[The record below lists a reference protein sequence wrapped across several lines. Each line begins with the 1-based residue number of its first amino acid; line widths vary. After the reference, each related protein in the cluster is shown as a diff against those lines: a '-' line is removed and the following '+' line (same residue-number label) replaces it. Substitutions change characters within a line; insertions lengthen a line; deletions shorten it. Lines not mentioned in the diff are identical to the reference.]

1 MPRTRTCTEP
11 TGTMHAHSVCANC
24 GARLAGPW
32 CSQCGQHSHE
42 SGRRFRDLLHDAWHS
57 FTHLDG
63 RFGTT
68 LRLLLLRPGA
78 LTREYFAN
86 RRARHVPPFRL
97 YLVCSLA
104 FFALASLD
112 KWYTEQHDPQAQGPV
127 VLEEKD
133 GKAAACHDMKVGRS
147 PAPGWMVAAC
157 QKATQDEGKALGKAF
172 LGNAPKMMFLFLPL
186 LAALM
191 QLAYWRPRRLY
202 VEHVVFSLHTHAL
215 LFTGFSLVML
225 LGALATA
232 WPAVETATLFARAL
246 VFFWLA
252 AYPYR
257 AMRVYYG
264 QGRGW
269 TMVKFA
275 GLGVVYF
282 VLLLVV
288 VLLTLVLSAIGA

>member
-1 MPRTRTCTEP
+1 MSN
-11 TGTMHAHSVCANC
+11 AANCANC

-63 RFGTT
+63 RFGST
-68 LRLLLLRPGA
+68 LRLLLLQPGA

-97 YLVCSLA
+97 YLVCSLV
-104 FFALASLD
+104 FFALTGLE
-112 KWYTEQHDPQAQGPV
+112 KWYTEHHEPQAQGPV
-127 VLEEKD
+127 VLDKKE
-133 GKAAACHDMKVGRS
+133 GKANDCDSLTLGNA
-147 PAPGWMVAAC
+147 PAPDWMLEAC
-157 QKATQDEGKALGKAF
+157 KKATQDEGKALGKAF

-215 LFTGFSLVML
+215 LFTGFSLIMVLSAM
-225 LGALATA
+225 ATA
-232 WPAVETATLFARAL
+232 WPAAATATVLARAAL
-246 VFFWLA
+246 IFWLA
-252 AYPYR
+252 IYPYR

-264 QGRGW
+264 QGSGW
-269 TMVKFA
+269 TLLKFA
-275 GLGVVYF
+275 GLGLVYF
-282 VLLLVV
+282 LLLGMVM
-288 VLLTLVLSAIGA
+288 LLTLVVSALGA